1 MYLVTQSEGVRVAA
15 VVKEGHGGEYGA
27 ADRNDVELGNV
38 VVLQDA
44 LGHFQAI
51 C

>member
-1 MYLVTQSEGVRVAA
+1 
-15 VVKEGHGGEYGA
+15 VVKEGHGREDGA
-27 ADRNDVELGNV
+27 ADGNDVELGNV

-51 C
+51 S